1 MFLVVSN
8 FDESD
13 TVSLGSD
20 TEDGYRAHA
29 YKMAHSS
36 DRLSSSPKNSLSL
49 LLSQSSDED
58 LRTPSSVLVPSL
70 FPYVPPYI
78 SFSSNAEKGPDVP
91 AELHRVLKWRV
102 TSIMP
107 KVVRLIL
114 ANSGM
119 RMLKSKSFFGNT
131 NENIEILNLSNLF
144 LHELSSQKPT
154 IGWVYGANI

>member
-1 MFLVVSN
+1 MNKHKTFNLYPNCFLLLYICFVSILILLVSN

-29 YKMAHSS
+29 YKLAHSA

-49 LLSQSSDED
+49 LLSQSSDDD
-58 LRTPSSVLVPSL
+58 LRNPDSVLVPSL
-70 FPYVPPYI
+70 FPYVPPYL
-78 SFSSNAEKGPDVP
+78 SFSSNSAKGPNVP
-91 AELHRVLKWRV
+91 PELHRVLKWRV

-114 ANSGM
+114 SNSGM
-119 RMLKSKSFFGNT
+119 RMLKSKQASGNSFK
-131 NENIEILNLSNLF
+131 IL
-144 LHELSSQKPT
+144 
-154 IGWVYGANI
+154 

>member
-1 MFLVVSN
+1 MFFFIIILLVSH

-29 YKMAHSS
+29 YKMAHSA

-49 LLSQSSDED
+49 LLSQSSNED
-58 LRTPSSVLVPSL
+58 LRNPDSVLVPSL
-70 FPYVPPYI
+70 FPYVPPYL
-78 SFSSNAEKGPDVP
+78 SFSTNAAKGPDVP
-91 AELHRVLKWRV
+91 PELHRVLKWRV

-119 RMLKSKSFFGNT
+119 RMLKSKQVSGNS
-131 NENIEILNLSNLF
+131 IKISL
-144 LHELSSQKPT
+144 
-154 IGWVYGANI
+154 Y